1 MSDENVALLH
11 RLVDAIN
18 FDAIPRDLLTE
29 DFELKNATTAVT
41 DATYHGYDG
50 AIQWCSGRI
59 ARAEGYNSRR
69 AALEAVEVQG

>member
-18 FDAIPRDLLTE
+18 
-29 DFELKNATTAVT
+29 T

-50 AIQWCSGRI
+50 AIQWRSDLFDVVEDGRFQVDEI
-59 ARAEGYNSRR
+59 LATGRAEGYNSRR
-69 AALEAVEVQG
+69 AALEAVEVRG